1 MSAYWTPDFP
11 YSTGQELCI
20 CSHTPPPP
28 INDRYPFDYAEYLKR
43 RDMHPVD
50 VCLLYPPAKGVAGK
64 TTVRL
69 QVLEEIRTG
78 SFHGSQVVSVNIL
91 DQLENIPPNTK
102 LVAKFY
108 DPLYIDGSDYDDVFY
123 LADRA
128 YSIESAVYQ
137 RLHELQGRC
146 IPRFYGSFTMELWIP
161 ERNASR
167 SVRLILVEKIPGVPM
182 NKLSPDNFTQEER
195 QSILKQ
201 IIDIE
206 SEIYARDIV
215 NRDLEQR
222 NIIISTPSNNLTVID
237 FGHCRIDLERPR
249 FHERL
254 KAKLFPGMY
263 ISPLLRW
270 GKINRGDERFP
281 EWMDWDWQTW
291 LDEQYAA
298 TQASITS
305 EMWSIWGLCQCPN
318 SDILP

>member
-1 MSAYWTPDFP
+1 
-11 YSTGQELCI
+11 
-20 CSHTPPPP
+20 
-28 INDRYPFDYAEYLKR
+28 
-43 RDMHPVD
+43 MH
-50 VCLLYPPAKGVAGK
+50 PPAKGVAGK

-91 DQLENIPPNTK
+91 DQLEDIPPNTK

-108 DPLYIDGSDYDDVFY
+108 DPLYIDGSDYDD
-123 LADRA
+123 
-128 YSIESAVYQ
+128 E
-137 RLHELQGRC
+137 EC

-161 ERNASR
+161 ERNAPR
-167 SVRLILVEKIPGVPM
+167 SVRLILVEKIPDVPM

-206 SEIYARDIV
+206 SEIYAHDVV

-222 NIIISTPSNNLTVID
+222 NIIIRTPCNNVTVID
-237 FGHCRIDLERPR
+237 FGHCRIGLERPR
-249 FHERL
+249 FHERM

-263 ISPLLRW
+263 ISPLLCW
-270 GKINRGDERFP
+270 GKINRGDERCP
-281 EWMDWDWQTW
+281 EWIDWDWQAW

-318 SDILP
+318 SDILS